1 MKGRCR
7 KMAGSRLEEFSDM
20 EFDVLKEISNI
31 GAGNATTAISTM
43 MNLKVDMQVPV
54 IKFLEFKE
62 LAEVIGGAEN
72 VVVGILLALQT
83 DIDGMMMFIMEKK
96 AAEGI
101 VDNILGGGSGEPDGT
116 KEFSEMDLSV
126 LQELGNIIA
135 GSYLSAI
142 SSLTGMCITSSVPYL
157 SIDMAGAI
165 LSVPAIEYGKVSD
178 KALLIQS
185 EFGDKSLTVDG
196 YFILIPTLDA
206 FEKIFKSLG
215 LSL

>member
-1 MKGRCR
+1 M
-7 KMAGSRLEEFSDM
+7 SVTRLEEFSDM

-43 MNLKVDMQVPV
+43 MSIKVNMEVPV

-72 VVVGILLALQT
+72 PVVGILLSLQM
-83 DIDGMMMFIMEKK
+83 DIDGMMMFIMDRKS
-96 AAEGI
+96 ARG
-101 VDNILGGGSGEPDGT
+101 VVSNILHSESSEEE
-116 KEFSEMDLSV
+116 EFSEMDLSV

-142 SSLTGMCITSSVPYL
+142 SSLTGLSISPSVPYL
-157 SIDMAGAI
+157 AMDMAGAI
-165 LSVPAIEYGKVSD
+165 LSVPAIEYGKVSN

-185 EFGDKSLTVDG
+185 EFGDEGLTVDG
-196 YFILIPTLDA
+196 YFILIPTLEA
-206 FEKIFKSLG
+206 FDKIFTSLG
-215 LSL
+215 LTK

>member
-1 MKGRCR
+1 MS
-7 KMAGSRLEEFSDM
+7 SRLEEFSDV

-31 GAGNATTAISTM
+31 GAGNATTAISEM
-43 MNLKVDMQVPV
+43 MGIKVNMEVPV

-72 VVVGILLALQT
+72 LVAGILLGLEK
-83 DIDGMMMFIMEKK
+83 DIDGMMMFVLDNHS
-96 AAEGI
+96 AECVI
-101 VDNILGGGSGEPDGT
+101 SSILHTAPDPEGGFGEMG
-116 KEFSEMDLSV
+116 LSV

-142 SSLTGMCITSSVPYL
+142 SSLTGLSISPTVPYL
-157 SIDMAGAI
+157 SVDMAGAI

-185 EFGDKSLTVDG
+185 EFGDEGMTVDG
-196 YFILIPTLDA
+196 YFILIPTLEA
-206 FEKIFKSLG
+206 FDTIFTSLG
-215 LSL
+215 LSK

>member
-1 MKGRCR
+1 
-7 KMAGSRLEEFSDM
+7 MAARIEEFSDM

-31 GAGNATTAISTM
+31 GAGNATTAISEM
-43 MNLKVDMQVPV
+43 MNIKVNMDVPV

-72 VVVGILLALQT
+72 LVVGILLGLEK
-83 DIDGMMMFIMEKK
+83 DIDGMMMFIMDKPS
-96 AAEGI
+96 ADAVI
-101 VDNILGGGSGEPDGT
+101 SSILHQVPGGDGQI
-116 KEFSEMDLSV
+116 SEMGLSV

-142 SSLTGMCITSSVPYL
+142 SSLTGLSILSTVPYL

-165 LSVPAIEYGKVSD
+165 LSVPAIEYGKVSN

-185 EFGDKSLTVDG
+185 EFGDEEMTVNG
-196 YFILIPTLDA
+196 YFILIPTLEA
-206 FEKIFKSLG
+206 FEKIFRSLG
-215 LSL
+215 LTV

>member
-1 MKGRCR
+1 
-7 KMAGSRLEEFSDM
+7 MAGRLEEFS
-20 EFDVLKEISNI
+20 ELQFDVLKEISNI

-43 MNLKVDMQVPV
+43 MGIKVNMEVPV

-72 VVVGILLALQT
+72 LVVGILLGLEK
-83 DIDGMMMFIMEKK
+83 DIDGMMMFIMDKPSAQRIISALLNMDFK
-96 AAEGI
+96 AE
-101 VDNILGGGSGEPDGT
+101 DD
-116 KEFSEMDLSV
+116 FSEMGLSV

-142 SSLTGMCITSSVPYL
+142 SSLTRLSIAPTIPYL

-185 EFGDKSLTVDG
+185 EFGNEDMTVDG
-196 YFILIPTLDA
+196 YFILIPTLEA
-206 FEKIFKSLG
+206 FDTIFASLG
-215 LSL
+215 LK

>member
-1 MKGRCR
+1 MT
-7 KMAGSRLEEFSDM
+7 GSRLEEFSDM

-43 MNLKVDMQVPV
+43 MNLKVDMHVPV

-72 VVVGILLALQT
+72 LVVGILLALQS
-83 DIDGMMMFIMEKK
+83 DIDGMMMFVMEKK
-96 AAEGI
+96 AAEEI
-101 VDNILGGGSGEPDGT
+101 VNNILPGAGGGEPTGE
-116 KEFSEMDLSV
+116 KEFTEMELSV

-142 SSLTGMCITSSVPYL
+142 SSLTNMCITSSVPYL
-157 SIDMAGAI
+157 SVDMAGAI

-185 EFGDKSLTVDG
+185 EFGDKSMSVDG

>member
-1 MKGRCR
+1 MGTN
-7 KMAGSRLEEFSDM
+7 RLEEFSDM

-72 VVVGILLALQT
+72 EVVGILLALQT
-83 DIDGMMMFIMEKK
+83 DIDGMMMFIMDKK
-96 AAEGI
+96 SATGI
-101 VDNILGGGSGEPDGT
+101 VNNILHGGDVSAQASDLHD
-116 KEFSEMDLSV
+116 FSEMDLSV

-142 SSLTGMCITSSVPYL
+142 SSLTGLCITSSVPYL
-157 SIDMAGAI
+157 SVDMAGAI

-178 KALLIQS
+178 RALLIQS
-185 EFGDKSLTVDG
+185 EFGDNGLTVDG
-196 YFILIPTLDA
+196 YFILIPTLEA
-206 FEKIFKSLG
+206 FGKIFTSLG
-215 LSL
+215 LNF

>member
-1 MKGRCR
+1 MSEK
-7 KMAGSRLEEFSDM
+7 RLEEFSEV

-43 MNLKVDMQVPV
+43 MNLKVNMAVPV

-72 VVVGILLALQT
+72 LVVGILLALQN
-83 DIDGMMMFIMEKK
+83 DIDGMMMFILDKK
-96 AAEGI
+96 SAVGI
-101 VDNILGGGSGEPDGT
+101 VNNILHTGGEPL
-116 KEFSEMDLSV
+116 KEDSDFSEMDLSV

-135 GSYLSAI
+135 GSYLAAI
-142 SSLTGMCITSSVPYL
+142 SSLTKLCITSSVPML
-157 SIDMAGAI
+157 SMDMAGAI

-178 KALLIQS
+178 RALLIQS
-185 EFGDKSLTVDG
+185 QFGDSNMSVDG
-196 YFILIPTLDA
+196 YFILIPTLEA
-206 FEKIFKSLG
+206 FEKIFNSLG

>member
-1 MKGRCR
+1 M
-7 KMAGSRLEEFSDM
+7 SLTSIDQFSDV

-43 MNLKVDMQVPV
+43 MNIKVNMEVPV
-54 IKFLEFKE
+54 IRFLEFKE
-62 LAEVIGGAEN
+62 LAEAIGGAEN
-72 VVVGILLALQT
+72 EVVGILLGLQQ
-83 DIDGMMMFIMEKK
+83 DIDGMMMFVMDRKSAIH
-96 AAEGI
+96 
-101 VDNILGGGSGEPDGT
+101 VVNNILHKGGTLSE
-116 KEFSEMDLSV
+116 EFSEMDLSA

-142 SSLTGMCITSSVPYL
+142 SSLTGLAISPTIPYL
-157 SIDMAGAI
+157 SMDMAGAI

-185 EFGDKSLTVDG
+185 EFGDEEMRVEG

-206 FEKIFKSLG
+206 FNTIFKSLG
-215 LSL
+215 LFR

>member
-1 MKGRCR
+1 MT
-7 KMAGSRLEEFSDM
+7 GSRLEEFSDM

-72 VVVGILLALQT
+72 VVVGILLALQS
-83 DIDGMMMFIMEKK
+83 DIDGMMMFVMEKK
-96 AAEGI
+96 AAESI
-101 VDNILGGGSGEPDGT
+101 VNNILPGAGGDAGDNT
-116 KEFSEMDLSV
+116 DRDFTEMELSV

-142 SSLTGMCITSSVPYL
+142 SSLTNMCITSSVPYL
-157 SIDMAGAI
+157 SVDMAGAI

-196 YFILIPTLDA
+196 YFILIPTLEA

>member
-1 MKGRCR
+1 MS
-7 KMAGSRLEEFSDM
+7 SRLEEFSDM

-31 GAGNATTAISTM
+31 GAGNATTAISEM
-43 MNLKVDMQVPV
+43 MGIKVNMDVPV

-72 VVVGILLALQT
+72 LVAGILLGLEK
-83 DIDGMMMFIMEKK
+83 DIDGMMMFVLDKNS
-96 AAEGI
+96 AERVI
-101 VDNILGGGSGEPDGT
+101 ASILHTEPNPGGDFT
-116 KEFSEMDLSV
+116 EMGLSV

-142 SSLTGMCITSSVPYL
+142 SSLTGLSISPTVPYL
-157 SIDMAGAI
+157 SVDMAGAI

-185 EFGDKSLTVDG
+185 EFGDEGMTVEG
-196 YFILIPTLDA
+196 YFILIPTLEA
-206 FEKIFKSLG
+206 FDTIFSSLG
-215 LSL
+215 LTK

>member
-1 MKGRCR
+1 
-7 KMAGSRLEEFSDM
+7 M

-72 VVVGILLALQT
+72 LVVGILLALQS
-83 DIDGMMMFIMEKK
+83 DIDGMMMFVMEKK
-96 AAEGI
+96 AAEEI
-101 VDNILGGGSGEPDGT
+101 VNNILPGAGTGEPGGERDFT
-116 KEFSEMDLSV
+116 EMELSV

-142 SSLTGMCITSSVPYL
+142 SSLTNMCITSSVPYI
-157 SIDMAGAI
+157 SVDMAGAI

-185 EFGDKSLTVDG
+185 EFGDKSMQVDG

-215 LSL
+215 LTL

>member
-1 MKGRCR
+1 
-7 KMAGSRLEEFSDM
+7 MASRLEEFSDM

-31 GAGNATTAISTM
+31 GAGNATTAISEM
-43 MNLKVDMQVPV
+43 MGIKVNMDVPV

-72 VVVGILLALQT
+72 LVAGILLGLEK
-83 DIDGMMMFIMEKK
+83 DIDGMMMFVLDKNS
-96 AAEGI
+96 AESVI
-101 VDNILGGGSGEPDGT
+101 SSILHTAPNPEG
-116 KEFSEMDLSV
+116 EFSEMGLSV

-142 SSLTGMCITSSVPYL
+142 SSLTGLSISPTVPYL
-157 SIDMAGAI
+157 SVDMAGAI

-185 EFGDKSLTVDG
+185 EFGDESMTVDG
-196 YFILIPTLDA
+196 YFILIPTLEA
-206 FEKIFKSLG
+206 FDTIFTSLG
-215 LSL
+215 LSK

>member
-1 MKGRCR
+1 MT
-7 KMAGSRLEEFSDM
+7 GSRLEEFSDM

-72 VVVGILLALQT
+72 VVVGILLALQS
-83 DIDGMMMFIMEKK
+83 DIDGMMMFVMEKK
-96 AAEGI
+96 AAESI
-101 VDNILGGGSGEPDGT
+101 VDGILPGAGGGAPAGERDFT
-116 KEFSEMDLSV
+116 EMELSV

-142 SSLTGMCITSSVPYL
+142 SSLTNLCITSSVPYL
-157 SIDMAGAI
+157 SVDMAGAI
-165 LSVPAIEYGKVSD
+165 LSVPAIEFGKIGD

-185 EFGDKSLTVDG
+185 RFLDDDMSVDG
-196 YFILIPTLDA
+196 FFILIPTLESYD
-206 FEKIFKSLG
+206 KIFGALG
-215 LSL
+215 L